1 MVSPAIVLVPNPT
14 ATKLCRPATKLK
26 AGTLC
31 SLGIMYTSLHLVYFF
46 FQELHISGWI
56 CCFCTYTNHIL
67 CLNEQIGTTKG
78 TGGDILILEEAAY
91 CDEGFFYVRFH
102 PKLHVLFSICCVW
115 FISYSTGD
123 SCADFKHWECLP
135 CCYFDTDVRNQ
146 LLHKVCVLYLCCV
159 LWCVLTFLV
168 GQVNQDDGSF
178 HWQTVICNAMHW
190 ARMWSLQGSRQS
202 TRMRASL
209 AFGALLAECGAS
221 QEA

>member
-1 MVSPAIVLVPNPT
+1 MPSILLIN
-14 ATKLCRPATKLK
+14 
-26 AGTLC
+26 
-31 SLGIMYTSLHLVYFF
+31 VYWLA
-46 FQELHISGWI
+46 QDDERYVWI
-56 CCFCTYTNHIL
+56 FESCNIQLFNYWHCFIL
-67 CLNEQIGTTKG
+67 AG
-78 TGGDILILEEAAY
+78 TGGGTCVHACLLVISCIVMCVLLTWFVKQIFWSSRRQPTVMR
-91 CDEGFFYVRFH
+91 GFFMCDWT
-102 PKLHVLFSICCVW
+102 PNCMLLFSICCLW

-123 SCADFKHWECLP
+123 RGADSKHWECLP

-190 ARMWSLQGSRQS
+190 ARLRGLQGSRQS